1 MQAAEMDRRGTGLVF
16 CVTGANKGLGLEAC
30 KQLARADGV
39 AKVILTCRSR
49 SKADAAIFEINQ
61 CGGRA
66 ALAFVELDTGSLDS
80 CRAAV
85 PLLKEACGGKL
96 DGLLMNA
103 GGTPGADAP
112 PKARN
117 ETSKCS
123 NIVTINVL
131 GHAVLLQGLV
141 AAGCPPARAVFSGSE
156 GGRDCRFAQATAEC
170 VAAEMQ
176 EAKGSGAMAKEYGS
190 AKAIGALYMSAFA
203 RRNPSVRAFT
213 VSPGGTHGTGAF
225 DTAPACLPC
234 LCNTVCMPCRMCICH
249 ALPLGAAR
257 YVDALMDAEYP
268 YASGT
273 FVGCRSGMKGP
284 VADQATIKGG
294 AIYADQP
301 MQEAAYEAVQR
312 FI

>member
-1 MQAAEMDRRGTGLVF
+1 MPWFIPGRSSRLRGPRRTSKSSKAREDEAAES
-16 CVTGANKGLGLEAC
+16 N
-30 KQLARADGV
+30 V
-39 AKVILTCRSR
+39 AQ
-49 SKADAAIFEINQ
+49 KAAQ
-61 CGGRA
+61 KK
-66 ALAFVELDTGSLDS
+66 
-80 CRAAV
+80 
-85 PLLKEACGGKL
+85 KE
-96 DGLLMNA
+96 
-103 GGTPGADAP
+103 
-112 PKARN
+112 
-117 ETSKCS
+117 
-123 NIVTINVL
+123 
-131 GHAVLLQGLV
+131 
-141 AAGCPPARAVFSGSE
+141 SE
-156 GGRDCRFAQATAEC
+156 
-170 VAAEMQ
+170 